1 MKNKKKENGNVSS
14 ENPEQ
19 LNNKDNNLDPNKIT
33 TYYNNLKIEIKEKDN
48 TENIQNETITEKSN

>member
-33 TYYNNLKIEIKEKDN
+33 TYYNNLKIEKGEKYN
-48 TENIQNETITEKSN
+48 T